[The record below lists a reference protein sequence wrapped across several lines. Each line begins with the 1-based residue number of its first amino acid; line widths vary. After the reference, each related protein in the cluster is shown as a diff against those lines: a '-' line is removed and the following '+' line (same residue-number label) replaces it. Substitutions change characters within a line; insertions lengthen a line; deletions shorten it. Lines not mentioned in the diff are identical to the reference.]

1 MPLKPCQRP
10 VADAVSRRSILGGG
24 PGHGSLPPQGS
35 VCLGCPSPVCPPA
48 SWQSTRGSADGAGC
62 APAPICRP
70 GSSARSAL
78 GADAPCG
85 EPLATGWP
93 ARLPPCGRPPQR
105 VWPLRSAAVAPA
117 VGVPQA
123 LVRHDPPG
131 KSARWRVACGG
142 AGATPLH
149 PLPGWPAL
157 RPASPPRLPLGSPS
171 GSRALPGARRASHVP
186 HEAHGM
192 REALPV
198 RRWRALCGRRGGRVS
213 AGPPPLWATPFR
225 PFGVLVL
232 TTCIRRALPFALSSH
247 PSSRPPEGSPSCP
260 SAPAWR
266 PTFFVRRHG
275 PKRVL
280 PPGSPGRLAWEGT
293 DGSTSG
299 YVLRSE
305 VITAPRATS
314 CRSPHRPGR
323 AQCTHTV
330 LR

>member
-1 MPLKPCQRP
+1 M
-10 VADAVSRRSILGGG
+10 AVCHPRGPFALVVRHPFARQHLGRARVGQQTVQG
-24 PGHGSLPPQGS
+24 AHLPPSAGLGRLHDPRLAPTPHAGSL
-35 VCLGCPSPVCPPA
+35 
-48 SWQSTRGSADGAGC
+48 
-62 APAPICRP
+62 
-70 GSSARSAL
+70 
-78 GADAPCG
+78 
-85 EPLATGWP
+85 
-93 ARLPPCGRPPQR
+93 
-105 VWPLRSAAVAPA
+105 WPLD
-117 VGVPQA
+117 G
-123 LVRHDPPG
+123 
-131 KSARWRVACGG
+131 
-142 AGATPLH
+142 
-149 PLPGWPAL
+149 LP
-157 RPASPPRLPLGSPS
+157 